1 MLEREKTMRNKLLKV
16 KSQLRNLNS
25 LKVKMTKLVRNQK
38 MKSRTK
44 RKRPK
49 RKRN

>member
-1 MLEREKTMRNKLLKV
+1 MKHKPLKV

-25 LKVKMTKLVRNQK
+25 LKVKMRILAKNQK
-38 MKSRTK
+38 MKSRIK
-44 RKRPK
+44 RRKPK